1 MIIKLATVNADRVSV
16 QKPVEKKRDLSWFFL
31 LLLILG
37 VLILLFSQNEDT
49 QYSSQRNDRTGSPAV
64 AEQMARVNRHLKET
78 ALNLERDRVLRKI
91 EVSRELQKLQESSAD
106 ASHNP
111 VSSNSLSFETD
122 PNMARLAEELD
133 RSQAVHDESGM
144 TPEQVIQRRLY
155 EAEQHQKEDAA
166 YREAYAEQLVE
177 NARRAG
183 WDVKLGP
190 NFEVLSVRKIPN
202 NLRKPSNLFD
212 PAGSGSN

>member
-1 MIIKLATVNADRVSV
+1 M
-16 QKPVEKKRDLSWFFL
+16 QKPVEKKQDLSWFFL

-37 VLILLFSQNEDT
+37 VLILLFSQSEDT
-49 QYSSQRNDRTGSPAV
+49 QYSSQRKDRGSSPV
-64 AEQMARVNRHLKET
+64 VSEEMARVNRHLKET

-91 EVSRELQKLQESSAD
+91 EVSRELQKLQEGHTEVPINPAPSSA
-106 ASHNP
+106 
-111 VSSNSLSFETD
+111 LSFETD

-133 RSQAVHDESGM
+133 RSQAVHDESAM
-144 TPEQVIQRRLY
+144 TPAQIIQRRLY
-155 EAEQHQKEDAA
+155 EAELNQKEDAA

-190 NFEVLSVRKIPN
+190 NFEVLSVRKIPGN
-202 NLRKPSNLFD
+202 PRKPSNLFD